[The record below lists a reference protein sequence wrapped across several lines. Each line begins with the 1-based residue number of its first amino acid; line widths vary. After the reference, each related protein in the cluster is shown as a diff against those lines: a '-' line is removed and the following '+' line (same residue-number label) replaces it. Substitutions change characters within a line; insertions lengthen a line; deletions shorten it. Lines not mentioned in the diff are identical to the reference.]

1 LKLIFLN
8 LKKFKMSI
16 KAVAVLLG
24 DVARGII
31 HFEQTVNDF
40 IGLFMFQSVLTDSA
54 VVNLVKNLS

>member
-1 LKLIFLN
+1 
-8 LKKFKMSI
+8 MSI

>member
-1 LKLIFLN
+1 
-8 LKKFKMSI
+8 MSI

-40 IGLFMFQSVLTDSA
+40 RTITEMRENTNFRLL
-54 VVNLVKNLS
+54 N